1 MFICL
6 TKASDIYVDYISQ
19 ARQVY
24 NLKVVG
30 LSPAPTNNL
39 LNKIINLNSPQRLR
53 FLADFS
59 FKDSKLVKSD

>member
-6 TKASDIYVDYISQ
+6 TKVSDIYVDYISQ
-19 ARQVY
+19 ARQVH

-39 LNKIINLNSPQRLR
+39 LNKIINLNSSQRLR